1 MTVAGTMTDVLASG
15 VVAAE
20 PGSDPL
26 LTSDVIEHLEVQLQ
40 SARRMLAVVDEQ
52 GAAIRERNVPEV
64 VRLAAA
70 LQAEMHRR
78 ELLEAER
85 LRILERATVPLR
97 MAVEDITINMLTVL
111 MDPESARLAA
121 ARTQELRSILLRV
134 QREHG
139 TNRALMQQE
148 LAFLDH
154 LLRLAGSAGGYGKG
168 GNQAVRRRAPL
179 LHRPVFD
186 LEA

>member
-1 MTVAGTMTDVLASG
+1 VTETIAAGA
-15 VVAAE
+15 VVDERGA
-20 PGSDPL
+20 DL
-26 LTSDVIEHLEVQLQ
+26 QLTSAVLEHLETQLQ

-52 GAAIRERNVPEV
+52 GAAIRERHVPDV

-85 LRILERATVPLR
+85 LQILDRASGPLR
-97 MAVEDITINMLTVL
+97 MAVEDITIDMLTDL
-111 MDPESARLAA
+111 MDPESAELAA
-121 ARTQELRSILLRV
+121 ARTRELRSILLRI
-134 QREHG
+134 QREHS

-179 LHRPVFD
+179 LHRPAFD